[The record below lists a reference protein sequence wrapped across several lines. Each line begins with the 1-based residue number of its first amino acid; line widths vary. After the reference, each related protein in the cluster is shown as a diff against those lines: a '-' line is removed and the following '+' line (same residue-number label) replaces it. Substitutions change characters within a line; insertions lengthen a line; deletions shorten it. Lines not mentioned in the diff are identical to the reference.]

1 LVWAKDTNE
10 RKKMNSRYFVIKK
23 ILLSIVLGLL
33 LGALVSEVPFLFLR
47 DTARMPRQIVLT
59 IPAGTADEVARGE
72 QPPSIPQNM
81 TFVVGDRLLVEN
93 DDSVDHKLGPLWI
106 PANSSAQ
113 LSLDQEENLAY
124 ECSFQPGNYF
134 GLDVRE
140 PLTSGTRIYGIMYVA
155 LPMAILIALYSFGM
169 PPKKKENVVA

>member
-1 LVWAKDTNE
+1 MHLKN
-10 RKKMNSRYFVIKK
+10 FVIKR
-23 ILLSIVLGLL
+23 ILLSIGLGLL
-33 LGALVSEVPFLFLR
+33 IGVLTSEVPFLFLR

-59 IPAGTADEVARGE
+59 IPSGTADQVARGE
-72 QPPSIPQNM
+72 RPPSIPQDM
-81 TFVVGDRLLVEN
+81 TFVVGDQLVVKN

-113 LSLDQEENLAY
+113 LSMDQEESLAY

-140 PLTSGTRIYGIMYVA
+140 PLTPATRIYGIVYVA
-155 LPMAILIALYSFGM
+155 FPMAILIALYSFIL
-169 PPKKKENVVA
+169 PSKKKENVVA